1 MALPVKEMAS
11 FPSDTTLVA
20 GSAAGSNAQSGLK
33 RTSSLAARRCPLLA
47 CKAQKGYDWNAIKV
61 APHRFGN
68 AKLRGIFPRKA
79 WHIASGRGE
88 EGAMTPLKKMSEKE
102 KQLYA
107 IFKKAVHGERE
118 AQAMYE
124 KAMELSSDPMLTAV
138 LQGFLEDER
147 RHEKGVIAR
156 YHQFRKDYQIE
167 DEE

>member
-1 MALPVKEMAS
+1 
-11 FPSDTTLVA
+11 
-20 GSAAGSNAQSGLK
+20 
-33 RTSSLAARRCPLLA
+33 
-47 CKAQKGYDWNAIKV
+47 
-61 APHRFGN
+61 
-68 AKLRGIFPRKA
+68 
-79 WHIASGRGE
+79 
-88 EGAMTPLKKMSEKE
+88 MTALKKMSEKE